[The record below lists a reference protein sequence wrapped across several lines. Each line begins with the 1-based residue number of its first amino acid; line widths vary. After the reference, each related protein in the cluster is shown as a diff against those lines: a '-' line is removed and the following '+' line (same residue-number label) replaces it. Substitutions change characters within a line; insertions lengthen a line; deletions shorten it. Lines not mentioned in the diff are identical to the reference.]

1 MPDEKV
7 DELMTFNQAR
17 SRLLETQ
24 KELDDLRNVHSSL
37 VLRVQKII
45 TSFPAGLLIADKDE
59 LKIVAVNTLAENMF
73 QYEKKHLVDQP
84 ISLLFP
90 EATNLNRLAE
100 PISVTARRKDG
111 GRFPAEILV
120 NELNLK
126 GQDRLFINVQDT
138 SERHKLEQL
147 RKELIAMVSH
157 DLRAPLSSIRLVLD
171 MLSTG
176 IFGALSEQA
185 KENID
190 TARSS
195 TMYLDSLV
203 RNLLDSELI
212 DTGKLELA
220 KTATTIGAVIKKAI
234 KTSSGTFA
242 NPTIKIET
250 DYTNDAIYADED
262 RIVQVL
268 INLMSNAAKFTPD
281 HSVVL
286 VKGQLEG
293 LSAKFTV
300 EDEGPGIPEDM
311 QSLIFERF
319 KQIEAHKSIRSE
331 GFGLGLAICKF
342 LVEKHGGKIW
352 VENKPERGSRFSFT
366 ISAI

>member
-1 MPDEKV
+1 MTDEKLN
-7 DELMTFNQAR
+7 ELMTFNEAR
-17 SRLLETQ
+17 ARLQDTQRELE
-24 KELDDLRNVHSSL
+24 DLRNVHSAL

-45 TSFPAGLLIADKDE
+45 ANFPAGLLIVDKED
-59 LKIVAVNTLAENMF
+59 LKIVALNTLAETLF
-73 QYEKKHLVDQP
+73 EYEKKQLVDQP
-84 ISLLFP
+84 ITMLFP
-90 EATNLNRLAE
+90 ETTRLDTLAE
-100 PISVTARRKDG
+100 PIAVTGRRMSG
-111 GRFPAEILV
+111 ARFPAEILV

-126 GQDRLFINVQDT
+126 GQERLFINVSDT
-138 SERHKLEQL
+138 TERHKLEQL
-147 RKELIAMVSH
+147 RKELVAMVSH

-171 MLSTG
+171 MLTTG
-176 IFGALSEQA
+176 LFGEMTEPA

-195 TMYLDSLV
+195 TLYLDSLV

-220 KTATTIGAVIKKAI
+220 KSDTTIGAVIKKAI

-242 NPTIKIET
+242 NPTVKVET
-250 DYTNDAIYADED
+250 DCTNDAISVDED

-268 INLMSNAAKFTPD
+268 INLMSNAAKFAPD
-281 HSVVL
+281 NSTVL
-286 VKGQLEG
+286 VQGQLEG
-293 LSAKFTV
+293 LAAKFTV

-311 QSLIFERF
+311 QHLIFERF
-319 KQIEAHKSIRSE
+319 KQIEAHKSIRTE

-352 VENKPERGSRFSFT
+352 VENKPGRGSRFSFT